1 MRFPWALPYI
11 FSGLKVAVT
20 LAVIGAVIGE
30 FVGSD
35 RGLGYLILVASGEM
49 NTALIFGVM
58 ILLAVIGIFSFSA
71 VGVIEKWIC
80 PWYAASETK

>member
-1 MRFPWALPYI
+1 M
-11 FSGLKVAVT
+11 KVAIT

-35 RGLGYLILVASGEM
+35 KGLGYLILAASGEM

-58 ILLAVIGIFSFSA
+58 AILAMLGILTFTAVDLL
-71 VGVIEKWIC
+71 EKWLC
-80 PWYAASETK
+80 PWYIESGIK